1 MSQQKIFSI
10 NIFKNLFIYRELNSL
25 FYKSLLIFYYKKNN
39 FIKMILDF
47 ISTSN
52 IGQKR
57 NRNEDYLGI
66 YSVKDGLLAIL
77 CDGIGGNKA
86 GDVASRITVES
97 ISEYFQSIELED
109 YSEKIKASVL
119 SANDILTKISEINP
133 QYKGMSTTIV
143 IIFIIGNR
151 VFWCN
156 VGDSRIYFKLNSELT
171 QLTKDNSLV
180 QKLLDEGFINEEQA
194 LNHPNK
200 NVLIKSIGDDNNL
213 ELEVHSFYVNEKD
226 NWKFFLCSDGVSNV
240 LSHQEINDILNNIDL
255 QFIKQ
260 TFIDRIEEKGS
271 PDNYSFIIIQNKVKN
286 I

>member
-1 MSQQKIFSI
+1 
-10 NIFKNLFIYRELNSL
+10 
-25 FYKSLLIFYYKKNN
+25 
-39 FIKMILDF
+39 MILDF